1 MGATHINDGDIE
13 EDEYY
18 TGTLIT
24 KKVYTWIQDIMVN
37 KYDEA
42 RASIKKDREIILNSI
57 ADEAAK
63 EQIKLKREA

>member
-1 MGATHINDGDIE
+1 MGATHINDGDIQ

-18 TGTLIT
+18 TGALIT

-37 KYDEA
+37 KYDEV
-42 RASIKKDREIILNSI
+42 RDSIKKDRETISKNI

-63 EQIKLKREA
+63 E